1 MTDNNSKNTNVDS
14 KLNKTFNV
22 FWEIVNRLIYVFYV
36 IIFCVH
42 PIILKTQGLIDWS
55 WFTVLLPSII
65 VVSSL
70 FILFMFYLCLFKG
83 IDIFHLYN
91 KTNYKTSD
99 GINISYWARKDQS
112 NTQGGDKNA

>member
-14 KLNKTFNV
+14 KLNKT
-22 FWEIVNRLIYVFYV
+22 FYV